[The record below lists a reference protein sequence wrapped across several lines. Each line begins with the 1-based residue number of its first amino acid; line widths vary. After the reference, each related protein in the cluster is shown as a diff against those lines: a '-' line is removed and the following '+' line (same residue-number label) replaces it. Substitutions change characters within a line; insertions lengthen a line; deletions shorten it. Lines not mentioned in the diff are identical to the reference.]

1 MNRGPPQK
9 KPATMSKEQTTK
21 RYLYVSAMLFLVFA
35 TSNSL
40 TAIALTLANL
50 ANALRLA
57 YKYIPNFGQ
66 EE

>member
-1 MNRGPPQK
+1 
-9 KPATMSKEQTTK
+9 MSKEQTTK

-40 TAIALTLANL
+40 TAIALTLANF

-57 YKYIPNFGQ
+57 YKHIPNFGN
-66 EE
+66 EEC